1 VFEMNRSKLVWNT
14 FLGAA
19 RNRNFEALDFS
30 CELSLDLSTANSS
43 EIASV
48 LRLLLCE
55 FRAELPFR
63 VLDEAEKLGGV
74 LLAVTPWLSRPRP
87 GVRHGRPF
95 QSFHLIGNIYC
106 VGATGVSAF
115 LIVTPQVP
123 FFWAV
128 QSILQRLPTDSLSLK
143 PQGSLLLTATVET
156 FPGLGERR
164 D

>member
-1 VFEMNRSKLVWNT
+1 
-14 FLGAA
+14 
-19 RNRNFEALDFS
+19 
-30 CELSLDLSTANSS
+30 
-43 EIASV
+43 V

-74 LLAVTPWLSRPRP
+74 LLAVTPWLRRPRP
-87 GVRHGRPF
+87 SVRHGRPF
-95 QSFHLIGNIYC
+95 QSFQLIGNIYC

-128 QSILQRLPTDSLSLK
+128 DSLSLK

>member
-1 VFEMNRSKLVWNT
+1 M
-14 FLGAA
+14 
-19 RNRNFEALDFS
+19 
-30 CELSLDLSTANSS
+30 
-43 EIASV
+43 
-48 LRLLLCE
+48 LRLRLCE

-95 QSFHLIGNIYC
+95 QSFHLIGNIYY
-106 VGATGVSAF
+106 VATGVSAF

-128 QSILQRLPTDSLSLK
+128 DSLSLK